1 MNQNL
6 SIIYLI
12 LIVPVLF
19 SFSYFF
25 SRSQILSM
33 VGSIITVILGL
44 LILAI
49 PLATYSYF
57 VINQV
62 NRILIISVSVVYSLS
77 IFFAS
82 TYHSNIGDPKRLKI
96 HYSLMH
102 LFTFTMLFT
111 LLINNFGLMW
121 IGIEA
126 TTASSALLLI
136 IERERNQL
144 EAAWRYVLIVSTG
157 LTIALISIILLFL
170 NYHTLEASKIISMR
184 HSNSMLLSI
193 AGVTALV
200 GFGTKIGIF
209 PMHSWLPD
217 AHGEAPSEI
226 SAMFSGILLPVAAYV
241 LYEFYEA
248 TYTPV
253 VKETFII
260 FILATLIFVALIMP
274 SQRNIKRMF
283 AYSTMENMA
292 IILLGLITGGI
303 AILGAILVIL
313 THAFGK
319 SSAFFTSGNIIKSY
333 GSKNME
339 SIRGLRDRMPYTA
352 ATLLGSSLI
361 VTGAPPFTVF
371 VGEFLIL
378 YELIVTGNVVA
389 VIIISICLFIISLS
403 VISKVSKII
412 FDGNEEFKEQY
423 KIAGMQGFVALI
435 SLLFGISILVIFM
448 GGML

>member
-1 MNQNL
+1 MNQDL
-6 SIIYLI
+6 LFIYLI
-12 LIVPVLF
+12 LIVPVIF
-19 SFSYFF
+19 SFSYFT
-25 SRSQILSM
+25 SHSQILSM
-33 VGSIITVILGL
+33 VGSIITVILGIL
-44 LILAI
+44 LLAI
-49 PLATYSYF
+49 PFSTYSYF
-57 VINQV
+57 DINQV

-82 TYHSNIGDPKRLKI
+82 TYHSGLKDTERLKI

-102 LFTFTMLFT
+102 LFVFTMLFT

-136 IERERNQL
+136 IERERNQM

-157 LTIALISIILLFL
+157 LAIALLSIILLYL
-170 NYHTLEASKIISMR
+170 NYQSLEVSRIVSAPHKD
-184 HSNSMLLSI
+184 SMLLSV
-193 AGVTALV
+193 AGVTALI

-248 TYTPV
+248 TYTPIV
-253 VKETFII
+253 NETFLI
-260 FILATLIFVALIMP
+260 FILLTLIFVALIMP

-292 IILLGLITGGI
+292 MILLGLITGGI
-303 AILGAILVIL
+303 ALLGAVLIIL

-319 SSAFFTSGNIIKSY
+319 SSAFFSSGNIIKSY
-333 GSKNME
+333 GTRNMD
-339 SIRGLRDRMPYTA
+339 SIEGLRDRMPSTA
-352 ATLLGSSLI
+352 VTLLGSSLI

-371 VGEFLIL
+371 VGELLII
-378 YELIVTGNVVA
+378 YQLIVTGNIIA
-389 VIIISICLFIISLS
+389 VLIIAVCLFIISLS
-403 VISKVSKII
+403 VIAKVSKII
-412 FDGNEEFKEQY
+412 FDGNEHVKETY
-423 KIAGMQGFVALI
+423 KISGTQGFVAMI
-435 SLLFGISILVIFM
+435 SLLLGFSVLVIFM
-448 GGML
+448 GGMI